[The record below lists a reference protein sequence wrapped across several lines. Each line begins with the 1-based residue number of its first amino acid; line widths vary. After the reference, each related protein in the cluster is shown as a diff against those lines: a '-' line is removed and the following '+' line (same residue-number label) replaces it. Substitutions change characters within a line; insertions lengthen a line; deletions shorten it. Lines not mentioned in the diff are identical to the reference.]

1 MLLYV
6 DSNYCSPYAMSSF
19 VALREKGEPF
29 ELRRVDLARMEHHSA
44 PYARLSLTG
53 KVPLLM
59 DKGFSLSESSAI
71 AEYIHEVVGGPDL
84 YPSDARLRARA
95 RQIQAWL
102 RSDFLALRTE
112 RTTEVIFS
120 TRNPAPLSSAAQQ
133 EADVLF
139 AAAQAW
145 LGEGSNACG
154 EWSIADVDL
163 TVMLSRLTCNGDA
176 VPDNLQRYVALQWQR
191 PTLKAWRDLPRPDLR
206 FEEGAGNTSSQVGL
220 RIHSNPAP

>member
-29 ELRRVDLARMEHHSA
+29 ELRRVDLARREHHSES
-44 PYARLSLTG
+44 YARLSLTC
-53 KVPLLM
+53 KVPMLV
-59 DKGFSLSESSAI
+59 DKDFALSESSAI

-84 YPSDARLRARA
+84 YPGEARLRARA

-102 RSDFLALRTE
+102 RSDFMALRTE

-120 TRNPAPLSSAAQQ
+120 ARNPAPLSGAAQRD
-133 EADVLF
+133 ADTLV
-139 AAAQAW
+139 AAALAW
-145 LGEGSNACG
+145 LDDGSHACG
-154 EWSIADVDL
+154 EWSMADVDL

-176 VPDNLQRYVALQWQR
+176 VPAKLQRYVASQWQR
-191 PTLKAWRDLPRPDLR
+191 PTLKAWLDLPRPDLVL
-206 FEEGAGNTSSQVGL
+206 GV
-220 RIHSNPAP
+220 